1 MTAQF
6 NPASRPVTRP
16 THRLLAATLVPLV
29 LLAGCGGEDAPAAS
43 ATAAAP
49 AVLVDEA
56 AAAKVAEATQGMVAG
71 VAVGK
76 PSAPV
81 DVKFELN
88 DRPEPGT
95 PFKVRV
101 AVLPQVAAA
110 SLTVEVTGSDGLVLL
125 DPVGPVQL
133 DKVTG
138 GSLQEVTVTAQAGVA
153 GGYVLN
159 VAATLNDGTGGQTRA
174 MAFPL
179 LVGGQALPAK
189 VTSQAK
195 PLASGAERAVPLR
208 GTESG
213 SR

>member
-1 MTAQF
+1 MTAQ
-6 NPASRPVTRP
+6 SRLSP
-16 THRLLAATLVPLV
+16 RLLAATLVPLV
-29 LLAGCGGEDAPAAS
+29 LLAGCGRDDAADQPAA
-43 ATAAAP
+43 AAAP
-49 AVLVDEA
+49 AAVVDEA
-56 AAAKVAEATQGMVAG
+56 AAAKVAEATRDMVAG

-76 PSAPV
+76 PNAPV
-81 DVKFELN
+81 DIKFELAE
-88 DRPEPGT
+88 RPEPGA

-101 AVLPQVAAA
+101 AVLPQAAAA
-110 SLTVEVTGSDGLVLL
+110 SLTVEVTASDGLVLL
-125 DPVGPVQL
+125 DPVTPVQL

-138 GSLQEVTVTAQAGVA
+138 GSLQEVTVTAQAPAA

-159 VAATLNDGTGGQTRA
+159 VAVTLNDAAGGQTRA

-189 VTSQAK
+189 VSTQAK
-195 PLASGAERAVPLR
+195 PLGAGGERAVPLK

>member
-1 MTAQF
+1 MTTH
-6 NPASRPVTRP
+6 SRPTP
-16 THRLLAATLVPLV
+16 RLLAATLVPLV
-29 LLAGCGGEDAPAAS
+29 LLAGCGREEGAAQPAA
-43 ATAAAP
+43 AAAP
-49 AVLVDEA
+49 AAVVDEA
-56 AAAKVAEATQGMVAG
+56 AAAKVAEATREMVAG

-81 DVKFELN
+81 DVKFELAG
-88 DRPEPGT
+88 RPEPGT

-110 SLTVEVTGSDGLVLL
+110 SLTIEVTGSEGLVLL
-125 DPVGPVQL
+125 DPVGPVEVE
-133 DKVTG
+133 KVTG
-138 GSLQEVTVTAQAGVA
+138 GSLQEVTVTAQAGAA

-159 VAATLNDGTGGQTRA
+159 VAATLNDASGGQTRA

-189 VTSQAK
+189 VASQAK
-195 PLASGAERAVPLR
+195 PLGAGAERAVPLR